1 MESNNTIK
9 NVIKIFVPFVIA
21 LLIHSVVVFFD
32 IIGIFVRNCI
42 SNEKTVASKSIE
54 TIMSQDYTQPMNQ
67 ALISAIQFSLYI
79 LIFGIMLYKIKK
91 PSVKEGFFKIIKP
104 PIIIF
109 LIIGGIAGQFMVD
122 GGLALLRP
130 VFKSAFKS
138 YDKLISNVTGVS
150 SSWLMLFTVFL
161 ISPIAEEILFRGL
174 ILTYTKRVMP
184 AVLAVVFQAF
194 LFGLY
199 HGNIIQGTYAF
210 LMGLLLGFMVHKT
223 DNLITCIIFHMALN
237 ISILLVPSGLLKV
250 TSNAILTTA
259 ISAVI
264 LTICIFF
271 IFKKTKKQE
280 TNK

>member
-91 PSVKEGFFKIIKP
+91 PSVKEGFFNIIKP

-130 VFKSAFKS
+130 LFKSAFDK
-138 YDKLISNVTGVS
+138 YDELVSSVTGVS
-150 SSWLMLFTVFL
+150 SSWLMLLTVFL

-174 ILTYTKRVMP
+174 VLTYSKRVMP
-184 AVLAVVFQAF
+184 AVFAIILQAF

-223 DNLITCIIFHMALN
+223 DNLITCIVFHIALN
-237 ISILLVPSGLLKV
+237 VSILLVPSGLLKV

>member
-32 IIGIFVRNCI
+32 IIGIFVRNCM

-210 LMGLLLGFMVHKT
+210 LMGFLLGFMVHKT

-280 TNK
+280 I

>member
-1 MESNNTIK
+1 MESNNRIK
-9 NVIKIFVPFVIA
+9 NIIKIFVPLIIA
-21 LLIHSVVVFFD
+21 MLIQVVVTFAD
-32 IIGIFVRNCI
+32 IVGIFVINCM
-42 SNEKTVASKSIE
+42 SNQKTEASKSIE

-67 ALISAIQFSLYI
+67 ALISAVQFSLFI

-91 PSVKEGFFKIIKP
+91 PSVKEGFFNIIKP

-109 LIIGGIAGQFMVD
+109 LIMGGIAGQFMVD
-122 GGLALLRP
+122 GCLALLRP
-130 VFKSAFKS
+130 VFKTAFEK

-150 SSWLMLFTVFL
+150 TSWLMLLTVFI

-174 ILTYTKRVMP
+174 VMTYSKRVMSAVP
-184 AVLAVVFQAF
+184 AVVLQAL
-194 LFGLY
+194 LFGIY

-210 LMGLLLGFMVHKT
+210 LMGILLGFIVHKT
-223 DNLITCIIFHMALN
+223 DNLTASIVFHIALN
-237 ISILLVPSGLLKV
+237 VSILVVPGSLLKK
-250 TSNAILTTA
+250 TSSTILTTV

-264 LTICIFF
+264 LTICMIF